1 MNLGNKN
8 NLIFKMIMNLSL
20 QILFTQAIDSMG
32 LLMGVNKNISEDEI
46 QEIKSGIIG
55 KNKYIR

>member
-46 QEIKSGIIG
+46 
-55 KNKYIR
+55 